1 MQFEIEIKNLRKIY
15 PRKLSGQLFSITMAA
30 LGKVN
35 SETKGGV
42 ALNNLNL
49 SICKGERVGIIGR
62 NGAGK
67 STLLQILAGI
77 TEPTS
82 GTVRISGKV
91 TSILTLGIGLRDDL
105 SGRENIY
112 LDGSAQGKSRGD
124 VDLVIQEIINF
135 SDLGK
140 FIDLPLRTYSTGMK
154 ARLAFSMITQ
164 IQPEIL
170 IIDEALSV
178 GDAAFSS
185 KAAKRISELCS
196 KGAIVLIVS
205 HSMQSIKQLCNRCL
219 WLDSGSLM
227 QDGIPEDVISAYTK
241 SVYKDDEID
250 HIARFKDLTGTASYK
265 SGFEL
270 DKLNLSTEGNIATK
284 LASGGSLQVSCR
296 IKKPLQPKKERMLLS
311 CIRLDGCLIFQNEL
325 TLPQGSQEL
334 RAHFPCL
341 NLMQGSF
348 CIQLEW
354 FDQLN
359 NLLAKSSSIIEI
371 IADDVPAGG
380 RPALINVGE
389 IEGIRL
395 NE

>member
-1 MQFEIEIKNLRKIY
+1 MQFEIEIRNLRKIY
-15 PRKLSGQLFSITMAA
+15 PSKLSGQLFSITMAA
-30 LGKVN
+30 LGKEN
-35 SETKGGV
+35 LETKGGV

-49 SICKGERVGIIGR
+49 SIRKGERVGIIGR

-82 GTVRISGKV
+82 GAVHILGKV

-112 LDGSAQGKSRGD
+112 LDGSAQGKSRSD

-227 QDGIPEDVISAYTK
+227 QDGTPDDVISAYTK

-250 HIARFKDLTGTASYK
+250 HIARFRYITGTASYK
-265 SGFEL
+265 TGFEL
-270 DKLNLSTEGNIATK
+270 DKLSLSTEGNIVTK
-284 LASGGSLQVSCR
+284 LVSGGPLQVSCQL
-296 IKKPLQPKKERMLLS
+296 KKPFQLKIERMVLS

-325 TLPQGSQEL
+325 TLLQGSQQIKAL
-334 RAHFPCL
+334 FPCL

-354 FDQLN
+354 FDQSN